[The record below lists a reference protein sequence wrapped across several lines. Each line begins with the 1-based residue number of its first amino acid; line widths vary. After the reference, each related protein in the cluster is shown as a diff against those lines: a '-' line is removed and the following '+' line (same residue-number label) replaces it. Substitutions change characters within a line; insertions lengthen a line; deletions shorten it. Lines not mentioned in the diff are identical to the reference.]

1 MELVAG
7 FLLWVSDVLG
17 VKWIRKEK
25 NSIKK
30 LAKAV
35 TFLLTG
41 VVIVMLYFAI
51 SFR

>member
-7 FLLWVSDVLG
+7 FLLWIGDVLG
-17 VKWIRKEK
+17 VKWIRKEN
-25 NSIKK
+25 NSFKK
-30 LAKAV
+30 LVKAI
-35 TFLLTG
+35 TYLLVG